1 MIRRCARGDARDSEM
16 RVGSDRR
23 SSHSQRTRG
32 TRNDDVISKHLMDG
46 FACPVMSLRCVSL
59 HVTVLPP
66 NRVPPIPRAPA
77 SRKSPRRSRHQ
88 KRSRRLFARFVRL
101 RRNLRPVLRRPQFLS
116 IKHPYSLQPESLAVV
131 HQGRRAEPLTDPVVH
146 HARFARQVQKLPP
159 PRLRRAFRAGER
171 VPGSSQRKTRHLCRK
186 LVVKNSPHR
195 PRHERGD
202 QVRHGNVCCVERA
215 SVRVV
220 SVLCLESF
228 FGFCGFVTPTT
239 LYQPSI
245 PCLAAPPSRR
255 LGPAPSAPLL
265 RPRRPPRAGRVGSTY
280 TSLSSTPGANRVAP
294 RVKSGS
300 RKSAARLRTMATFGF
315 CGLCCRGR
323 GVGASR
329 VSGSRTGDVDRE
341 LEHREPCSDT
351 PDVRELGESSRPPP
365 VSPEEKIRLLA
376 RSYARSFN
384 KDGVF
389 SLPVLLPRLRPPSP
403 ALGGRTETSGTAP
416 VDATPSPPSSLR
428 NTTRAGGAAL
438 APPMRGEFLALKR
451 APSSFTLA

>member
-1 MIRRCARGDARDSEM
+1 MSLFSRQIVSRQSRARQPAANHRAVRGTKSVRAGCLHGLCGCAEICAPCCAVPS
-16 RVGSDRR
+16 SCLSSTPIR
-23 SSHSQRTRG
+23 SSPSRWRWSTKGVAPSHSLTRSF
-32 TRNDDVISKHLMDG
+32 TTLAS
-46 FACPVMSLRCVSL
+46 PVKFKSSRRLGSAARSA
-59 HVTVLPP
+59 PA
-66 NRVPPIPRAPA
+66 NAFRVPPKERPDICAENLSSKPARTGLATNGATKFATGMFVVWSARPYASCPCCA
-77 SRKSPRRSRHQ
+77 SRVSSVSVVSSPP
-88 KRSRRLFARFVRL
+88 RFCI
-101 RRNLRPVLRRPQFLS
+101 NRP
-116 IKHPYSLQPESLAVV
+116 SLAS
-131 HQGRRAEPLTDPVVH
+131 
-146 HARFARQVQKLPP
+146 PP
-159 PRLRRAFRAGER
+159 
-171 VPGSSQRKTRHLCRK
+171 
-186 LVVKNSPHR
+186 
-195 PRHERGD
+195 
-202 QVRHGNVCCVERA
+202 
-215 SVRVV
+215 
-220 SVLCLESF
+220 
-228 FGFCGFVTPTT
+228 
-239 LYQPSI
+239 
-245 PCLAAPPSRR
+245 PPSRR

-265 RPRRPPRAGRVGSTY
+265 RPRRPPRAGRAGSTY

>member
-1 MIRRCARGDARDSEM
+1 MRGCVCGDAYAGMRMMRGCVCGGAHDSAEVRVIRRCARGDARDSEM

-59 HVTVLPP
+59 HVAVLPP

-186 LVVKNSPHR
+186 LVVKTSPHR

-245 PCLAAPPSRR
+245 PCLAAPPLPPARPRPLRPASPASS
-255 LGPAPSAPLL
+255 PAPRRPCRVNVHLAFINTRGEPRCASGEIGIAQIRRAVAHDGDVWFLWFVLP
-265 RPRRPPRAGRVGSTY
+265 RPRRRCFPSFWVT
-280 TSLSSTPGANRVAP
+280 
-294 RVKSGS
+294 
-300 RKSAARLRTMATFGF
+300 
-315 CGLCCRGR
+315 
-323 GVGASR
+323 
-329 VSGSRTGDVDRE
+329 
-341 LEHREPCSDT
+341 HR
-351 PDVRELGESSRPPP
+351 
-365 VSPEEKIRLLA
+365 
-376 RSYARSFN
+376 
-384 KDGVF
+384 
-389 SLPVLLPRLRPPSP
+389 
-403 ALGGRTETSGTAP
+403 
-416 VDATPSPPSSLR
+416 
-428 NTTRAGGAAL
+428 
-438 APPMRGEFLALKR
+438 
-451 APSSFTLA
+451 